1 MHWMTESDGWSGR
14 VSTHGKGLG
23 MDGRRWAIVG
33 VLFALQLFM
42 GALPSAMAGPATDSV
57 KSTIDEVLRILS
69 DKELKTPS
77 RQNDRR
83 QQLEKVVG
91 ARFDYPEMS
100 RRSLGAPWN
109 QLSDKD
115 KQEFVDLFRTLLTNT
130 YADRVETYSGDGVQY
145 LNERTEK
152 EYAEVR
158 TKVLSGKTEIPMD
171 YRLLNK
177 DNDWR
182 VYDVV
187 VDGVSLVNNYR
198 GQFTKILHTSSYP
211 GLVEQLRKKS
221 DKIKAP

>member
-1 MHWMTESDGWSGR
+1 MN
-14 VSTHGKGLG
+14 GL
-23 MDGRRWAIVG
+23 RWTMIGA
-33 VLFALQLFM
+33 VLVLQLFM
-42 GALPSAMAGPATDSV
+42 GGLSSAVGGAATDLM
-57 KSTIDEVLRILS
+57 KGTIDEVLKILN
-69 DKELKTPS
+69 DKELKEPA
-77 RQNDRR
+77 RLEDRR
-83 QQLEKVVG
+83 QRLEKVVA

-100 RRSLGAPWN
+100 RRSLGAQWN

-130 YADRVETYSGDGVQY
+130 YADRVETYSGEGVQY

-171 YRLLNK
+171 YRLLHK

-211 GLVEQLRKKS
+211 GLVDQLRKKS